1 MANKILIADD
11 NISWLQFHKDLIKE
25 LYNKLFEITTANSA
39 KEALNILKQND
50 KSPFSLIMTDLQM
63 ETDYAP
69 KLAGE
74 WLVENVKQL
83 KGYNASKIIIV
94 SSMYN
99 IEEIAKRNGV
109 DCISKPMLI
118 YNKLLMKYMF
128 EKHMPFLEKI

>member
-1 MANKILIADD
+1 
-11 NISWLQFHKDLIKE
+11 
-25 LYNKLFEITTANSA
+25 LYDKLFEITAVNSA
-39 KEALNILKQND
+39 KDALNILKQNEN
-50 KSPFSLIMTDLQM
+50 SPFSLVLTDLQM

-74 WLVENVKQL
+74 WLVEHVKQL
-83 KGYNASKIIIV
+83 KGYDSSKIIII

-99 IEEIAKRNGV
+99 IEEIAKRNNV
-109 DCISKPMLI
+109 DCIAKPMLF